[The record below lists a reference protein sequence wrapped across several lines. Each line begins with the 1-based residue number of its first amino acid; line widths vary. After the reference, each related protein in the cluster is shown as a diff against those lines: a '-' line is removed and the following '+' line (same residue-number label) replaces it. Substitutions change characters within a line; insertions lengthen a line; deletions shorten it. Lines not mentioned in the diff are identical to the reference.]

1 MTTQTYSKIVTKGI
15 DYSQLRIVVEDY
27 LDDTADFDVDYIV
40 SDAGAAIYRAALD
53 ADDPHMEFD
62 WDCVD
67 LDAIVQA
74 HQIG

>member
-1 MTTQTYSKIVTKGI
+1 MTTQTYSQIATRGV
-15 DYSQLRIVVEDY
+15 DYGQLRLVVEGY
-27 LDDTADFDVDYIV
+27 LDDPADFDVDAIV

-53 ADDPHMEFD
+53 ADSPHMEFD

-74 HQIG
+74 HQID